1 MKTFATVNGT
11 NYYYGSK
18 ILKTGDNVLLFKDL
32 NNKYDNHAI
41 KVVYLDYG
49 VVGHVCN
56 KWNLAMQKTEIADN
70 IYDRIGNSVFG
81 TVERITIYGFVVS
94 TDFHGYYLK
103 E

>member
-1 MKTFATVNGT
+1 M
-11 NYYYGSK
+11 
-18 ILKTGDNVLLFKDL
+18 FKDL

-94 TDFHGYYLK
+94 TDFHGHYLMEWREK
-103 E
+103 IWLYKQQVKSKWNSEKSSIIP